1 MGCSSSKEDDVPG
14 AAADKKTE
22 EGAAQNGKPASES
35 DIVVSMDKGT
45 MDRVKSIF
53 STWDID
59 SAGKLEL
66 AAFTGAIVQVGP
78 HETKILDR
86 LKDMDIDNDGF
97 VTQEEWLKWFTETS
111 SALTSTDLDVIFG
124 EMEESAESMTT
135 VVRCTRLA
143 AEPPTAVSDASDAG
157 PPPLDATRKA
167 AVEALFKAWD
177 FEGKGGIDRLKVSAT
192 SVSFGPHKSNV
203 LKQLES
209 MDTDG
214 DNIITLQEMT
224 IYFQVVSGELTDDAF
239 SAVLEEMTEL
249 ASEAATI
256 ASCLQMAEPGVGYVE
271 GDEAEKPT
279 LSAARLELVTKLFG
293 LFSTSQKEPIE
304 ISALDQITVKQGP
317 NETKLLTDLKTMDAD
332 GDGKLTFDEM
342 SGFFAATGAP
352 LSDDEFELVVGEML
366 ETCESAQLAAQ
377 LAALANSS

>member
-1 MGCSSSKEDDVPG
+1 MGLRGTPQ
-14 AAADKKTE
+14 AAA
-22 EGAAQNGKPASES
+22 P
-35 DIVVSMDKGT
+35 I
-45 MDRVKSIF
+45 
-53 STWDID
+53 
-59 SAGKLEL
+59 
-66 AAFTGAIVQVGP
+66 
-78 HETKILDR
+78 
-86 LKDMDIDNDGF
+86 
-97 VTQEEWLKWFTETS
+97 
-111 SALTSTDLDVIFG
+111 
-124 EMEESAESMTT
+124 
-135 VVRCTRLA
+135 
-143 AEPPTAVSDASDAG
+143 AG
-157 PPPLDATRKA
+157 PGTHPQKQCRRLVPSLPPSPPSHACSA
-167 AVEALFKAWD
+167 PQ
-177 FEGKGGIDRLKVSAT
+177 GKGGIDRLKVSAT

-224 IYFQVVSGELTDDAF
+224 IYFQAAPRPARRDPPCLRPTPRPPCPTHPPPPRSDAASPSAAPLGPGARARAPSAQTCQVVSGELTDDAF